1 MRPRKV
7 EVDKSVD
14 SNKRVGRS
22 SNNSLEDSSHPR
34 LQVSFFKG
42 L

>member
-22 SNNSLEDSSHPR
+22 SNNSLEDSHPR